1 MNNCVK
7 IIILSNNL
15 INLDQWNQITQ
26 IYYVITVNG
35 VLLNPSVET
44 VYPTA
49 AQLQQFIQNVP
60 ANINYNYL
68 LCGAKLSSTSNVNFV
83 NTLAVQYQS
92 VPLVLDQYILE
103 IINPN
108 YNNFVT
114 AIQNSLIILNPVFSQ
129 YSINVTISSNP
140 TSSLGI
146 YSSNIGTSSNINV
159 NQV

>member
-1 MNNCVK
+1 M
-7 IIILSNNL
+7 
-15 INLDQWNQITQ
+15 DQWNQITQ

-35 VLLNPSVET
+35 VLLNPTVET

-68 LCGAKLSSTSNVNFV
+68 LCEAKLSSTSNVNFV

-146 YSSNIGTSSNINV
+146 YSSNIGTSSNINA